1 MSSSVIFSRY
11 SQSVSDLVLENLSII
26 LISLSDKNN
35 TDRLRVYRRSDNLL
49 ESKAPHTRLGN
60 RGYIKPLVTGGTTA
74 GVCLSTAIYVPDWHK
89 HDLLPAVV
97 VHGKSCIRRILR
109 MPRRTGLQ
117 KPVWT
122 TEVKKSKCLSECLYH
137 RILMPNCY
145 WLVSSDRIRL
155 VNKTSIL

>member
-60 RGYIKPLVTGGTTA
+60 RGYIKPLVTRYHKRDK
-74 GVCLSTAIYVPDWHK
+74 AI
-89 HDLLPAVV
+89 AV
-97 VHGKSCIRRILR
+97 
-109 MPRRTGLQ
+109 T
-117 KPVWT
+117 
-122 TEVKKSKCLSECLYH
+122 
-137 RILMPNCY
+137 
-145 WLVSSDRIRL
+145 
-155 VNKTSIL
+155 